1 VVRPRRPRRP
11 RPIETHSKKVAQFFS
26 SLLKHVKG
34 EWAGQPLELDPWQYR
49 DIIKPLFGTRLPDG
63 RRQYRT
69 CYVELPRKNGK
80 STLAAGIALYL
91 LFADQEPGSEVVSA
105 AADREQASIVFE
117 MARQMIE
124 HSPTLAKRCKIY
136 RRAIE
141 TRTGGVYRAISAE
154 AYSKHGLNLHGII
167 FDEVHAQPNRELWDV
182 LSTSTGARRQPLT
195 FAITTAGHDRSSL
208 CYELHS
214 YAKGVRSGTIEDPS
228 FLPIIYS
235 IKEGQS
241 WKTPEAWKAANP
253 GYGISVRE
261 EYFIKAVREAIAS
274 PGSEQSF
281 RRLHLCEWTDGVT
294 RWIPLERWD
303 QCEVEQWPDLTGQPA
318 YAALD
323 LSSTTDLTSLA
334 LAWPVDDLIYVKT
347 WNWAPQGALHTRER
361 LNRVRFDPWA
371 ARGKIEVT
379 DGDVIDYDRVT
390 ATLFDLAKIYQIRE
404 VSIDRWN
411 AAAIAQTIQTH
422 GLPVIAFGQGYAS
435 MSPATKDLEA
445 LVLSGKLK
453 HDGGPVLRWAMS
465 NVCIETD
472 PAGNV
477 KPSKR
482 KSSEKIDPAVAMI
495 MAVARARLA
504 EASGTSGGSV
514 YEGRGLSSI

>member
-1 VVRPRRPRRP
+1 MAKRK
-11 RPIETHSKKVAQFFS
+11 INETEAKKVATFFCQ
-26 SLLKHVKG
+26 LLSHVKG
-34 EWAGQPLELDPWQYR
+34 EWAGQPLELAKWQYR
-49 DIIKPLFGTRLPDG
+49 DIIRPLFGSLLPDG

-91 LFADQEPGSEVVSA
+91 LFADREPGAEVVSA

-117 MARQMIE
+117 MARSMIE
-124 HSPTLAKRCKIY
+124 QSPTLAKRCKIY
-136 RRAIE
+136 RRSIE

-154 AYSKHGLNLHGII
+154 AYSKHGLNLSGII
-167 FDEVHAQPNRELWDV
+167 FDEVHAQPSRELWDV

-195 FAITTAGHDRSSL
+195 FAITTAGHDRASL
-208 CYELHS
+208 CWELHS
-214 YAKGVRSGTIEDPS
+214 YARGVKQKTIEDPS
-228 FLPIIYS
+228 FLPVIYS
-235 IKEGQS
+235 IKEGQD
-241 WKTPEAWKAANP
+241 WKTPEAWRTANP
-253 GYGISVRE
+253 GYGVSVRE
-261 EYFIKAVREAIAS
+261 EYFERAVREAVVS
-274 PGSEQSF
+274 PGMEQAF

-294 RWIPLERWD
+294 RWISLDRWD
-303 QCEVEQWPDLTGQPA
+303 QCQAEEWPDLTGQPC

-334 LAWPVDDLIYVKT
+334 LAWPIDDLVYVRT
-347 WNWAPQGALHTRER
+347 WSWAPRGALNSRER

-371 ARGKIEVT
+371 ARGHIEVT

-390 ATLFDLAKIYQIRE
+390 HKLFELAKTYQIRE

-411 AAAIAQTIQTH
+411 AAAIAQTIQAN
-422 GLPVIAFGQGYAS
+422 GMDVIGFGQGYAS
-435 MSPATKDLEA
+435 MSPATKDIETLI
-445 LVLSGKLK
+445 LGGKLR
-453 HDGGPVLRWAMS
+453 HDGGPVLRWAMG
-465 NVCIETD
+465 NVCLETD
-472 PAGNV
+472 PAGNI
-477 KPSKR
+477 KPSKK

-504 EASGTSGGSV
+504 EASGTAGGSV